1 MLLKITT
8 KREESDEKN
17 VTKMENEFK
26 EIGKSLGMDCFDHF
40 KLNRVET
47 YAEVENDKI
56 TIDDLN
62 KLVGSGFVEIVSL

>member
-8 KREESDEKN
+8 KREESEEKEI
-17 VTKMENEFK
+17 TKMENQFK
-26 EIGKSLGMDCFDHF
+26 EIGESLGMDCFNHF

-56 TIDDLN
+56 TIEDLN
-62 KLVGSGFVEIVSL
+62 ELVGSGFVEVVSL